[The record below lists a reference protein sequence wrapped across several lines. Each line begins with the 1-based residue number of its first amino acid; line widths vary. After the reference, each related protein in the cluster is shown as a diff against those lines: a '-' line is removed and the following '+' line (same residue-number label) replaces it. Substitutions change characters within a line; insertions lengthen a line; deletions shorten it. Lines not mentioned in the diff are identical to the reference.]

1 MDYTGT
7 AIGTA
12 LAPGVGTAAGLSFD
26 LGKYGSSKQ
35 KKAAKKARAKYEAA
49 LRDYQNLS
57 EANLAGRRAHLV
69 SQGNLAQQNFQNYLG
84 GMPSDQTATLANDQ
98 ANQMAALQTTQPALS
113 GPLAAQYGAEFAGR
127 TNVALQPMA
136 HSYAAGQQGQAV
148 IANDRGYD
156 LQGAMLRPT
165 DANFNQ
171 RYNLTQSALD
181 ANRQQAEAAFGVD
194 SAKAQNAGAEQM
206 MYGGMI
212 SSVLGVGG
220 QVGYGMAQN
229 QRSDRQASQQPRST
243 LQPDYGVGSNS
254 YLFQNP

>member
-1 MDYTGT
+1 MDDKSKNLL
-7 AIGTA
+7 IGGV
-12 LAPGVGTAAGLSFD
+12 PGYLS
-26 LGKYGSSKQ
+26 SSGASKR
-35 KKAAKKARAKYEAA
+35 KKAAKKAQAKYEAA
-49 LRDYQNLS
+49 LREYQMQS
-57 EANLAGRRAHLV
+57 EANLAGKRAHLV
-69 SQGNLAQQNFQNYLG
+69 SQGNLAQQNFQSYLG
-84 GMPSDQTATLANDQ
+84 GMPGDQTATLVNDQ
-98 ANQMAALQTTQPALS
+98 SNQMAALQTTQPALS
-113 GPLAAQYGAEFAGR
+113 GPLAAQYGAEMQGR

-148 IANDRGYD
+148 IANDRNYD

-165 DANFNQ
+165 DTNFNQ

-194 SAKAQNAGAEQM
+194 SAKAQSAGAEQM

-212 SSVLGVGG
+212 NSVLGVGG

-229 QRSDRQASQQPRST
+229 QRYDNQMAQRQQQPRQ
-243 LQPDYGVGSNS
+243 QPEYGVGSNS